1 MNIPFK
7 PLYDLWKVLNH
18 YNQAT
23 IKHKQINNSIKP
35 DANIMVCLQD
45 ELVFFLAYLE
55 ERNMVGIYTYIKQ
68 STKHS
73 IFYKT
78 ADFVCVKN
86 IAYTN
91 VYGDKIAFHEFRES
105 SGLLSECE
113 VNISFI

>member
-45 ELVFFLAYLE
+45 ELVFFF
-55 ERNMVGIYTYIKQ
+55 GIFGRAKHGWNIDIHKQ
-68 STKHS
+68 KYET
-73 IFYKT
+73 FN
-78 ADFVCVKN
+78 F
-86 IAYTN
+86 
-91 VYGDKIAFHEFRES
+91 
-105 SGLLSECE
+105 L
-113 VNISFI
+113 